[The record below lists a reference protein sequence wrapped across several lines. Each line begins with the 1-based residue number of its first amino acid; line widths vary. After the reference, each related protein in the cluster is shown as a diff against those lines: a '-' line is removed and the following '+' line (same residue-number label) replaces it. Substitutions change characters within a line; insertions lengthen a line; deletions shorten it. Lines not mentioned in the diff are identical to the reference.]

1 MTLFELIMSN
11 FLTYLSTMFK
21 LEEAVTLLVLIMIFL
36 LLEQIKSAETSDFI
50 LLRNLLIF
58 EI

>member
-21 LEEAVTLLVLIMIFL
+21 LEEAVTLLVVIMIFL